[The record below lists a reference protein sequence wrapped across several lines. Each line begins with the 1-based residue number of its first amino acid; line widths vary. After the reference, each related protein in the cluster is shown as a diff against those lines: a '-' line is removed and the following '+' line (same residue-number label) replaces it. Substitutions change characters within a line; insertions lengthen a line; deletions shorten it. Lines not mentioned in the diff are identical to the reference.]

1 MEVIK
6 YNKTE
11 ILKNIRK
18 KGDENM
24 LALVEMMRKQAEEER
39 RIDFG
44 NGRKEGIKT
53 RNKNTE

>member
-1 MEVIK
+1 MRIC
-6 YNKTE
+6 
-11 ILKNIRK
+11 
-18 KGDENM
+18 